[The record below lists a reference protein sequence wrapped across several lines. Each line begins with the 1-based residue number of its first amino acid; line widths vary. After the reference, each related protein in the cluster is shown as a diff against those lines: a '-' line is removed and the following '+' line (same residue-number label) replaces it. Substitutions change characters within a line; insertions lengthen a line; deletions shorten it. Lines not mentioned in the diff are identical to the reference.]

1 MEGVYKALFCST
13 TSAILFNE
21 KTMFFPLTTN
31 KHKLNLSETNVALTL
46 KREGHRSTCRQ
57 IAPDH
62 SIST

>member
-31 KHKLNLSETNVALTL
+31 KHKLNLSETNMAVVDG
-46 KREGHRSTCRQ
+46 EGNLLANS
-57 IAPDH
+57 
-62 SIST
+62 